1 MPVEFAFSHWSGWTS
16 SPAGLPAAS
25 QVQTSGTPDAAMV
38 PAMLRRRLDTLGRIC
53 AGEILRNLQAGDN
66 LPVIYCSRHGDI
78 ERTLSVLLDLA
89 RGEPLS
95 PMNFSLA
102 VHNAIA
108 GVLSIHQ
115 GITANIISI
124 AALDQ
129 GLVPVLLEAAGLIQ
143 QGHERV
149 LCAIADVPLPELY
162 RPDCPSPL
170 APFASC
176 FVIASR
182 GGQAARLDCAGS
194 MPGSRDAPEYQLPQA
209 LQFIDF
215 LGSEQRSFT
224 AGHNGSAWVID
235 KC

>member
-1 MPVEFAFSHWSGWTS
+1 
-16 SPAGLPAAS
+16 
-25 QVQTSGTPDAAMV
+25 
-38 PAMLRRRLDTLGRIC
+38 
-53 AGEILRNLQAGDN
+53 
-66 LPVIYCSRHGDI
+66 
-78 ERTLSVLLDLA
+78 
-89 RGEPLS
+89 
-95 PMNFSLA
+95 MNFSLA

-149 LCAIADVPLPELY
+149 LCAIADVPLPEFY

-176 FVIASR
+176 FVIAAQ
-182 GGQAARLDCAGS
+182 GGQAARLDCAGLA
-194 MPGSRDAPEYQLPQA
+194 PGRRDATEDQLPQA